1 MSEFVRENS
10 NIGNRKFANT
20 SLMRSDSKSNSNP
33 SKSNIPRSKSNIERS
48 QSNIER
54 SKSKRSSSKRSSS
67 KRSSSKRSSS
77 KRSKSNSAAVRSFT
91 RKRAQKTIG
100 NFMKKTLAKRKA
112 TNARLQAVKS
122 FTEKRARKT
131 IGTFMKKTENK
142 RRSMF
147 LKAVC
152 SDSGVCIAF
161 GKEKKKISDFF
172 NGFTKF
178 DYLKN
183 VKAIGAVSANG
194 FVKELEYEREG
205 YKSYAVLKSS
215 QEKNSDNLMYEFY
228 VGMIVNSLAKQ
239 IPCFVETYGLY
250 EYKTDAYRERLK
262 KEKSGLAD
270 LSKMLTQHKNYN
282 YGESCANSINQCV
295 LIQHIKGAA
304 SIGDKIYKGTPD
316 LDFVMNDFLY
326 AIYQIYF
333 ALGGLATIFT
343 HYDLHP
349 DNVILY
355 KPVDGKYIEF
365 HYHLRT
371 QTVSFKSQY
380 IAKMIDYGR
389 SFINQDANK
398 NSVVYY
404 DKVCSEDKC
413 NKSAEHE
420 EDEDEDEDDEE
431 EEEEEEDE
439 GEKCGDKSGYGWME
453 PPLADWNHYISSSLN
468 NRSHDLR
475 LLHSL
480 WTRMP
485 WHDEPFKSS
494 IRIRNILKNILGK
507 VQYKKTYGTP
517 PVVGK
522 HGSDGKIEDVIDAE
536 FFIKSAILMPDQK
549 KANDDYYNT
558 KTKLGDLHVYI
569 DKYSEF
575 IPA

>member
-1 MSEFVRENS
+1 
-10 NIGNRKFANT
+10 
-20 SLMRSDSKSNSNP
+20 
-33 SKSNIPRSKSNIERS
+33 
-48 QSNIER
+48 
-54 SKSKRSSSKRSSS
+54 
-67 KRSSSKRSSS
+67 
-77 KRSKSNSAAVRSFT
+77 
-91 RKRAQKTIG
+91 
-100 NFMKKTLAKRKA
+100 MKKTEQNRKS
-112 TNARLQAVKS
+112 NFARLEAVNT
-122 FTEKRARKT
+122 FTKKYTQKRARKT

-147 LKAVC
+147 LQAVC

-161 GKEKKKISDFF
+161 GKERKKIFDFF

-178 DYLKN
+178 DYLTN

-215 QEKNSDNLMYEFY
+215 QEKNSDNLMYECY
-228 VGMIVNSLAKQ
+228 VGKLVNSLAKQ

-250 EYKTDAYRERLK
+250 EYKTDAYREQFQ
-262 KEKSGLAD
+262 KEKSGLVD

-282 YGESCANSINQCV
+282 YGDSCANSINQCI

-304 SIGDKIYKGTPD
+304 SVGDKIYKGTPD

-365 HYHLRT
+365 HYHLRNE
-371 QTVSFKSQY
+371 TVSFKSQY

-389 SFINQDANK
+389 SFINHGNK
-398 NSVVYY
+398 SSAEYY
-404 DKVCSEDKC
+404 KKICTEDKC
-413 NKSAEHE
+413 NN
-420 EDEDEDEDDEE
+420 EDEDGDEDND
-431 EEEEEEDE
+431 
-439 GEKCGDKSGYGWME
+439 EKCGNKSGYGWME
-453 PPLADWNHYISSSLN
+453 PPLEDWNFYISSSLN

-475 LLHSL
+475 FLHSL
-480 WTRMP
+480 WTNMP

-494 IRIRNILKNILGK
+494 IRIRSILKNILGK
-507 VQYKKTYGTP
+507 VKYQGDYGTP

-522 HGSDGKIEDVIDAE
+522 KDINGKIEDVIDAE
-536 FFIKSAILMPDQK
+536 LFIKTEILMPDQK

-558 KTKLGDLHVYI
+558 KTKLGDLHVYM

>member
-1 MSEFVRENS
+1 M
-10 NIGNRKFANT
+10 NRT
-20 SLMRSDSKSNSNP
+20 
-33 SKSNIPRSKSNIERS
+33 
-48 QSNIER
+48 
-54 SKSKRSSSKRSSS
+54 
-67 KRSSSKRSSS
+67 
-77 KRSKSNSAAVRSFT
+77 V
-91 RKRAQKTIG
+91 
-100 NFMKKTLAKRKA
+100 AKRKA
-112 TNARLQAVKS
+112 TNARLQAVKT

-131 IGTFMKKTENK
+131 IGTFMKKTEFK
-142 RRSMF
+142 RKSLF
-147 LKAVC
+147 LQAIC

-161 GKEKKKISDFF
+161 GKEKKKILDFF

-183 VKAIGAVSANG
+183 IKAIGAVSSNG

-228 VGMIVNSLAKQ
+228 VGKSLSGIARQ

-250 EYKTDAYRERLK
+250 EYKTDDYREQFQ
-262 KEKSGLAD
+262 KEKSGLVD
-270 LSKMLTQHKNYN
+270 LSNILTNHKNYK
-282 YGESCANSINQCV
+282 YGNSCANSINHCI

-365 HYHLRT
+365 HYHLRAE
-371 QTVSFKSQY
+371 TVSFKSQY

-389 SFINQDANK
+389 SFINHGNNSSDA
-398 NSVVYY
+398 YY
-404 DKVCSEDKC
+404 KKVCAEDKC

-420 EDEDEDEDDEE
+420 EDEDEDDEDEE
-431 EEEEEEDE
+431 EEDEDE

-507 VQYKKTYGTP
+507 VKYQGDFGTP

-522 HGSDGKIEDVIDAE
+522 QDINGKIEDVVDAE
-536 FFIKSAILMPDQK
+536 FFIKTAILTADQK
-549 KANDDYYNT
+549 KANDDYYNS
-558 KTKLGDLHVYI
+558 KTKLGDLHIYLNKV
-569 DKYSEF
+569 SEF

>member
-1 MSEFVRENS
+1 
-10 NIGNRKFANT
+10 
-20 SLMRSDSKSNSNP
+20 
-33 SKSNIPRSKSNIERS
+33 
-48 QSNIER
+48 
-54 SKSKRSSSKRSSS
+54 
-67 KRSSSKRSSS
+67 
-77 KRSKSNSAAVRSFT
+77 
-91 RKRAQKTIG
+91 
-100 NFMKKTLAKRKA
+100 MKKTEQNRKS
-112 TNARLQAVKS
+112 NFARLEAVNT
-122 FTEKRARKT
+122 FTKKYTQKRARKT

-147 LKAVC
+147 LQAIC

-161 GKEKKKISDFF
+161 GKERKKIFDFF

-178 DYLKN
+178 DYLTN

-215 QEKNSDNLMYEFY
+215 QEKNSDNLMYECY
-228 VGMIVNSLAKQ
+228 VGKLVNSLAKQ

-250 EYKTDAYRERLK
+250 EYKTDAYREQFQ

-282 YGESCANSINQCV
+282 YGDSCANSINQCI

-304 SIGDKIYKGTPD
+304 SVGDKIYKGTPD

-365 HYHLRT
+365 HYHLRNE
-371 QTVSFKSQY
+371 TVSFKSQY

-389 SFINQDANK
+389 SFINHGNK
-398 NSVVYY
+398 SSAEYY
-404 DKVCSEDKC
+404 KKICTEDKC
-413 NKSAEHE
+413 NN
-420 EDEDEDEDDEE
+420 EDEDGDEDND
-431 EEEEEEDE
+431 
-439 GEKCGDKSGYGWME
+439 EKCGNKSGYGWME
-453 PPLADWNHYISSSLN
+453 PPLEDWNFYISSSLN

-475 LLHSL
+475 FLHSL
-480 WTRMP
+480 WTNMP

-494 IRIRNILKNILGK
+494 IRIRSILKNILGK
-507 VQYKKTYGTP
+507 VKYQGDYGTP

-522 HGSDGKIEDVIDAE
+522 KDINGKIEDVIDAE
-536 FFIKSAILMPDQK
+536 LFIKTEILMPDQK

-558 KTKLGDLHVYI
+558 KTKLGDLHVYM

>member
-1 MSEFVRENS
+1 
-10 NIGNRKFANT
+10 
-20 SLMRSDSKSNSNP
+20 
-33 SKSNIPRSKSNIERS
+33 
-48 QSNIER
+48 
-54 SKSKRSSSKRSSS
+54 
-67 KRSSSKRSSS
+67 
-77 KRSKSNSAAVRSFT
+77 
-91 RKRAQKTIG
+91 
-100 NFMKKTLAKRKA
+100 MKKTEQNRKS
-112 TNARLQAVKS
+112 NFARLEAVNT
-122 FTEKRARKT
+122 FTKKYTQKRARKT

-147 LKAVC
+147 LQAVC

-161 GKEKKKISDFF
+161 GKERKKIFDFF

-178 DYLKN
+178 DYLTN

-215 QEKNSDNLMYEFY
+215 QEKNSDNLMYECY
-228 VGMIVNSLAKQ
+228 VGKLVNSLAKQ

-250 EYKTDAYRERLK
+250 EYKTDAYREQFQ

-282 YGESCANSINQCV
+282 YGDSCANSINQCI

-304 SIGDKIYKGTPD
+304 SVGDKIYKGTPD

-365 HYHLRT
+365 HYHLRNE
-371 QTVSFKSQY
+371 TVSFKSQY

-389 SFINQDANK
+389 SFINHGNK
-398 NSVVYY
+398 SSAEYY
-404 DKVCSEDKC
+404 KKICTEDKC
-413 NKSAEHE
+413 NN
-420 EDEDEDEDDEE
+420 EDEDGDEDND
-431 EEEEEEDE
+431 
-439 GEKCGDKSGYGWME
+439 EKCGNKSGYGWME
-453 PPLADWNHYISSSLN
+453 PPLEDWNFYISSSLN

-475 LLHSL
+475 FLHSL
-480 WTRMP
+480 WTNMP

-494 IRIRNILKNILGK
+494 IRIRSILKI
-507 VQYKKTYGTP
+507 Y
-517 PVVGK
+517 
-522 HGSDGKIEDVIDAE
+522 
-536 FFIKSAILMPDQK
+536 
-549 KANDDYYNT
+549 
-558 KTKLGDLHVYI
+558 
-569 DKYSEF
+569 
-575 IPA
+575 

>member
-1 MSEFVRENS
+1 
-10 NIGNRKFANT
+10 
-20 SLMRSDSKSNSNP
+20 
-33 SKSNIPRSKSNIERS
+33 
-48 QSNIER
+48 
-54 SKSKRSSSKRSSS
+54 
-67 KRSSSKRSSS
+67 
-77 KRSKSNSAAVRSFT
+77 
-91 RKRAQKTIG
+91 
-100 NFMKKTLAKRKA
+100 MKKTEQNRKS
-112 TNARLQAVKS
+112 NFARLEAVNT
-122 FTEKRARKT
+122 FTKKYTQKRARKT

-147 LKAVC
+147 LQAVC

-161 GKEKKKISDFF
+161 GKERKKIFDFF

-178 DYLKN
+178 DYLTN

-215 QEKNSDNLMYEFY
+215 QEKNSDNLMYECY
-228 VGMIVNSLAKQ
+228 VGKLVNSLAKQ

-250 EYKTDAYRERLK
+250 EYKTDAYREQFQ

-282 YGESCANSINQCV
+282 YGDSCANSINQCI

-304 SIGDKIYKGTPD
+304 SVGDKIYKGTPD

-365 HYHLRT
+365 HYHLRNE
-371 QTVSFKSQY
+371 TVSFKSQY

-389 SFINQDANK
+389 SFINHGNK
-398 NSVVYY
+398 SSAEYY
-404 DKVCSEDKC
+404 KKICTEDKC
-413 NKSAEHE
+413 NN
-420 EDEDEDEDDEE
+420 EDEDGDEDND
-431 EEEEEEDE
+431 
-439 GEKCGDKSGYGWME
+439 EKCGNKSGYGWME
-453 PPLADWNHYISSSLN
+453 PPLEDWNFYISSSLN

-475 LLHSL
+475 FLHSL
-480 WTRMP
+480 WTNMP

-494 IRIRNILKNILGK
+494 IRIRSILKNILGK
-507 VQYKKTYGTP
+507 VKYQGDYGTP

-522 HGSDGKIEDVIDAE
+522 KDINGKIEDVIDAE
-536 FFIKSAILMPDQK
+536 LFIKTEILMPDQK

-558 KTKLGDLHVYI
+558 KTKLGDLHVYM

>member
-1 MSEFVRENS
+1 MSEFFKS
-10 NIGNRKFANT
+10 KT
-20 SLMRSDSKSNSNP
+20 SLMQSESQSDSKRSNS
-33 SKSNIPRSKSNIERS
+33 RR
-48 QSNIER
+48 
-54 SKSKRSSSKRSSS
+54 SSKRSDG
-67 KRSSSKRSSS
+67 KRSNSRRS
-77 KRSKSNSAAVRSFT
+77 SNSAAVRSFT

-100 NFMKKTLAKRKA
+100 NFVKKIGDKRKA
-112 TNARLQAVKS
+112 KNAQLEAVKA
-122 FTEKRARKT
+122 FTRKRAQKS
-131 IGTFMKKTENK
+131 IGKFMKKTEYK
-142 RRSMF
+142 RRSKF
-147 LKAVC
+147 LQAIC

-161 GKEKKKISDFF
+161 GKERKKILDFF

-215 QEKNSDNLMYEFY
+215 QEKNSDNLMYECY
-228 VGMIVNSLAKQ
+228 VGMIVNSFAKQ

-270 LSKMLTQHKNYN
+270 LSKMLTQRKNYN

-316 LDFVMNDFLY
+316 IDFVMNDFLY

-365 HYHLRT
+365 HYHGRNE
-371 QTVSFKSQY
+371 TVSFKSQY

-389 SFINQDANK
+389 SFINHGNNSSDA
-398 NSVVYY
+398 YY
-404 DKVCSEDKC
+404 KKICAEDKC

-420 EDEDEDEDDEE
+420 EDEDEDEDEDDDEDD
-431 EEEEEEDE
+431 EEEEDE

-453 PPLADWNHYISSSLN
+453 PEQENWNHYISSTMN

-475 LLHSL
+475 LLSDL

-522 HGSDGKIEDVIDAE
+522 QGSDGKIEDVIDAE
-536 FFIKSAILMPDQK
+536 FFIKSAILTPDQK
-549 KANDDYYNT
+549 KANDDYYNS
-558 KTKLGDLHVYI
+558 KKKLGDLHIYLNKV
-569 DKYSEF
+569 SEF
-575 IPA
+575 IPF

>member
-1 MSEFVRENS
+1 MSEFFKS
-10 NIGNRKFANT
+10 KT
-20 SLMRSDSKSNSNP
+20 SLMQSESQSDSKRSNS
-33 SKSNIPRSKSNIERS
+33 RR
-48 QSNIER
+48 
-54 SKSKRSSSKRSSS
+54 SSKRSDG
-67 KRSSSKRSSS
+67 KRSNSRRS
-77 KRSKSNSAAVRSFT
+77 SNSAAVRSFT

-100 NFMKKTLAKRKA
+100 KFIKKIGDKRKA
-112 TNARLQAVKS
+112 KNAQLEAVNA
-122 FTEKRARKT
+122 FTRKRAQKS
-131 IGTFMKKTENK
+131 IGKFMKKTEYK
-142 RRSMF
+142 RRSKF
-147 LKAVC
+147 LQAIC

-161 GKEKKKISDFF
+161 GKERKKILDFF

-215 QEKNSDNLMYEFY
+215 QEKNSDNLMYECY
-228 VGMIVNSLAKQ
+228 VGMIVNSFAKQ

-262 KEKSGLAD
+262 KEKSGLVD
-270 LSKMLTQHKNYN
+270 LNNMLTQHKNYN
-282 YGESCANSINQCV
+282 YGNSCANSINQCI

-304 SIGDKIYKGTPD
+304 SVGDKIYKGTPD
-316 LDFVMNDFLY
+316 FDFVINDFLY
-326 AIYQIYF
+326 SIYQIYF
-333 ALGGLATIFT
+333 ALGSLATIFT

-349 DNVILY
+349 ENVILY

-365 HYHLRT
+365 HYHLRDR
-371 QTVSFKSQY
+371 TVSFKSQY

-404 DKVCSEDKC
+404 DKVCAEDKC

-420 EDEDEDEDDEE
+420 EDEEDEDEDDD
-431 EEEEEEDE
+431 EEEEDE

-453 PPLADWNHYISSSLN
+453 PPLEDWNHYISSSLN

-475 LLHSL
+475 FLHSL

-507 VQYKKTYGTP
+507 VKYEQTNGTP

-522 HGSDGKIEDVIDAE
+522 SDINGKIEDVVDAE
-536 FFIKSAILMPDQK
+536 FFIRTAILTPDQK
-549 KANDDYYNT
+549 KANDDYYNS
-558 KTKLGDLHVYI
+558 KKKLGDLHIYLNKV
-569 DKYSEF
+569 SEF